1 MYRDLFPP
9 TNGLPDADD
18 SDVEQN
24 AFVDMAVFHLHG
36 NMSQA
41 DRSSVYRRFCATK
54 GGLLL
59 STDVAARGLD
69 LPAVD
74 WIVQFDPPSDV
85 AEYICSFMAAIDCC
99 LIECL
104 AFRYVHR
111 VGRTARL
118 GRRGRAL
125 LVLSDSEAKF
135 VEVLKA
141 RRIQL
146 KQLLL
151 RQLMTGMRWTARD
164 RTVDTAIVAHFC
176 SLVEADSKLKEA
188 AERYCI
194 CIVIVVIVVTDV
206 GL

>member
-1 MYRDLFPP
+1 MMKVAIFIDILYFSNLA
-9 TNGLPDADD
+9 LAADVED
-18 SDVEQN
+18 SDTEQD

-41 DRSSVYRRFCATK
+41 DRSSVYKRFCATK

-74 WIVQFDPPSDV
+74 WIVQFDPPTDV
-85 AEYICSFMAAIDCC
+85 AEYFFPLMPILY
-99 LIECL
+99 LISSHI
-104 AFRYVHR
+104 RYVHR

-125 LVLSDSEAKF
+125 LVLSESEAKF
-135 VEVLKA
+135 VDVLKA
-141 RRIQL
+141 RHIEL

-164 RTVDTAIVAHFC
+164 RSVDVAIVAHFC
-176 SLVEADSKLKEA
+176 SLVEADPKLKEA
-188 AERYCI
+188 AERCLH
-194 CIVIVVIVVTDV
+194 CRCRRRRH
-206 GL
+206 